1 MKRIAI
7 LISNAGTGSNLQA
20 IIKATLHQELT
31 ITITLVVSDTEN
43 AKGLLIAK
51 ESNIPILITT
61 KQDDLTSILLK
72 NYNIDYIVLAGWKQI
87 IPDKM
92 IKVFEK
98 HILNL
103 HPGLIP
109 DTIDGTVICP
119 DGSIG
124 LWNRGLFADKAI
136 QNALDKKA
144 THIGSTVHLLSDKFD
159 FGPVLERCFVK
170 IQRDDTVNSLYDR
183 LKKEEHTIYIKAL
196 RRISNSKS

>member
-20 IIKATLHQELT
+20 IINAVCCQELP
-31 ITITLVVSDTEN
+31 ITIALVVSDSPD
-43 AKGLLIAK
+43 AKGLLRAK
-51 ESNIPILITT
+51 ENNIPILIVS
-61 KQDDLTSILLK
+61 KQDDLSVILEK
-72 NYNIDYIVLAGWKQI
+72 DYTIDYVVLAGWKQI
-87 IPDKM
+87 IPNSM
-92 IKVFEK
+92 IQLFKN

-109 DTIDGTVICP
+109 DGMDGTAICP

-124 LWNRGLFADKAI
+124 LWNKGLFADKAI
-136 QNALDKKA
+136 QNALNKKA
-144 THIGSTVHLLSDKFD
+144 SYIGSTVHFLSNEFD

-183 LKKEEHTIYIKAL
+183 LKKEEHKIYIKAL
-196 RRISNSKS
+196 KNIT